1 MRRCEGAEMRK
12 SGNVDAEMRMQ
23 NEDVDAEAE
32 ATNADAEMRRYGFAD
47 AEIRMGRCEYVDAD
61 IWIGG

>member
-1 MRRCEGAEMRK
+1 
-12 SGNVDAEMRMQ
+12 MQ

-61 IWIGG
+61 IRIGG